1 MLRALGIGERLAVA
15 ADHPADR
22 HLLAT
27 LHLQAHLA
35 EGGDRR
41 RHVEHDRR
49 FFLGRNGDCDRIGA
63 EQVLGRT
70 PGRQMVV
77 TADREIEPDHVMGE
91 RHHGIER
98 RRTRVVAHPRAHP
111 GDACAFRLLDRR
123 HGGKAHDQV
132 ADAVVAV
139 DEGGGRPLLHDSDI
153 GTRVDSAR
161 LEASQIERQANHAV
175 GIAAAQIGLDH
186 QIGDNLR
193 VVGAKAGGLQRALD
207 ESRQRRRR
215 DARRIGDVRDLGI
228 AGDAS

>member
-1 MLRALGIGERLAVA
+1 LLRALGIGERLAVA

-22 HLLAT
+22 HLLAA

-49 FFLGRNGDCDRIGA
+49 LFLGRNGDCDGICA

-77 TADREIEPDHVMGE
+77 AADREIKPDHVVGE
-91 RHHGIER
+91 RHHGVER
-98 RRTRVVAHPRAHP
+98 RRAGVVAHPRAHP

-123 HGGKAHDQV
+123 HGGKAHDEV

-139 DEGGGRPLLHDSDI
+139 DEGGGRPLPHDTDI
-153 GTRVDSAR
+153 GTRLDPAR
-161 LEASQIERQANHAV
+161 LEAPQIERQADHAV

-186 QIGDNLR
+186 QIGDNVR
-193 VVGAKAGGLQRALD
+193 VFGPKAGSLEGALD
-207 ESRQRRRR
+207 ERRQRRRR
-215 DARRIGDVRDLGI
+215 DARRLG
-228 AGDAS
+228 